1 MRAVRMVTAAVV
13 LAASAL
19 PTLAGRA
26 AGESLGDLKDQLAD
40 IQAELDAL
48 TVEIDDLK
56 FKESE
61 LGTEIDQAS
70 AAIERM
76 SSRNARLQKKV
87 IKRAKE
93 LYMAGDVETFE
104 ALLGAE
110 SFSDLSNRAEMLSQ
124 VSSQD
129 NSVFIDL
136 HRSVAEQERLR
147 RELSADRVEL
157 SDTLDARIAL
167 SDNYLD
173 RYEAVEAEYKRLL
186 AQIRVEEPDY
196 ISAPANVPKPSGDMT
211 CPVAGPVSFT
221 SSFGDPRSGHTH
233 QGNDMMAAYGTPV
246 VAIVSGSITYSGYHG
261 SAGNWQILSGNDGNA
276 YYYMHN
282 QQNIITGGSVSVG
295 QQIATVGD
303 TGNAVG
309 TPHLHFEYHPGGGA
323 AVDPYPLL
331 TSIC

>member
-1 MRAVRMVTAAVV
+1 MVTAAVM
-13 LAASAL
+13 LAVSAV
-19 PTLAGRA
+19 PTIAGRA
-26 AGESLGDLKDQLAD
+26 AGESLGDLKDRMGD
-40 IQAELDAL
+40 IQSELDAL
-48 TVEIDDLK
+48 TTEIEALRTE
-56 FKESE
+56 ESE
-61 LGTEIDQAS
+61 LGTRIDQA
-70 AAIERM
+70 AGTVARLEE
-76 SSRNARLQKKV
+76 RNAGLQKKV

-93 LYMAGDVETFE
+93 LYMSGDVEAFE

-129 NSVFIDL
+129 NGVFIDL
-136 HRSVAEQERLR
+136 HRSVAEQERLQ
-147 RELSADRVEL
+147 RELTADREEL
-157 SDTLDARIAL
+157 RAVYEARVSASDDLQGRLDAVSSEYRELLREIQAQEPEYTAFPSTVNVVRPTGNIA
-167 SDNYLD
+167 
-173 RYEAVEAEYKRLL
+173 
-186 AQIRVEEPDY
+186 
-196 ISAPANVPKPSGDMT
+196 

-246 VAIVSGSITYSGYHG
+246 VAIVSGAITYSGYHG
-261 SAGNWQILSGNDGNA
+261 SAGNWLVLSGNDGNA

-309 TPHLHFEYHPGGGA
+309 TPHLHFEYHPGGGS
-323 AVDPYPLL
+323 AVDPYGLL

>member
-1 MRAVRMVTAAVV
+1 VAAALV

-19 PTLAGRA
+19 PTFAGRA
-26 AGESLGDLKDQLAD
+26 AGESLGDLKDRLGD
-40 IQAELDAL
+40 IQSELDAL

-56 FKESE
+56 VKESE
-61 LGTEIDQAS
+61 LGTQIDQAS
-70 AAIERM
+70 ATI
-76 SSRNARLQKKV
+76 ARLEDKNAGLQRKV
-87 IKRAKE
+87 VKRAKE
-93 LYMAGDVETFE
+93 LYMAGDLEAFE

-124 VSSQD
+124 VSSED

-136 HRSVAEQERLR
+136 HRSVAEEEALR
-147 RELSADRVEL
+147 RELTAKRADL

-167 SDNYLD
+167 SDTYLERLD
-173 RYEAVEAEYKRLL
+173 AVKTEYNRLL
-186 AQIRVEEPDY
+186 AQIRAEEPEY
-196 ISAPANVPKPSGDMT
+196 VATPTNVPKPSGDMT

-282 QQNIITGGSVSVG
+282 QENYVGQGASVSAG
-295 QQIATVGD
+295 EIIGTVGD
-303 TGNAVG
+303 TGNAAG
-309 TPHLHFEYHPGGGA
+309 TPHLHWEYHPGGGG
-323 AVDPYPLL
+323 AVNPYPLAASL
-331 TSIC
+331 C